1 MDIGKVRSVP
11 LFASLDNEAAA
22 RLCEFLSSKEYPAET
37 TVFRNREIGDS
48 MYLVD
53 TGKVRISITDADDHT
68 VKLADLGP
76 GDFFGEMSMLDRR
89 GRSADATVIENARL
103 ARLTR
108 QDFLSFL
115 ESDPRIALEMLTAL
129 TQRLRR
135 TDELLRHRVSR
146 NVNEEEAARM
156 TFADR
161 AADMLAEFGG
171 SWKFIIAAIVML
183 NCWVI
188 LNSWIL
194 VHNGFD
200 PYPYILLSLVLN
212 MITAIQA
219 PIIMMSQN
227 RQAQKDRLR
236 ADLDYE
242 LNLKNE
248 ILLGEI
254 VQRLEELAKKKS
266 QDGAS

>member
-1 MDIGKVRSVP
+1 MDVDKVRAVP
-11 LFASLDNEAAA
+11 LFASLDRNAAT
-22 RLCEFLSSKEYPAET
+22 RLCEFLSIKEYPAES
-37 TVFRNREIGDS
+37 TVFRNREVGDS
-48 MYLVD
+48 MYLID
-53 TGKVRISITDADDHT
+53 SGKVRISITDADGHT
-68 VKLADLGP
+68 VTLTDLGP

-89 GRSADATVIENARL
+89 GRSADATVVENARL
-103 ARLTR
+103 AKLTR
-108 QDFLSFL
+108 QDFLSFIV
-115 ESDPRIALEMLTAL
+115 SDPRIALEMLTSL
-129 TQRLRR
+129 TARLRR

-146 NVNEEEAARM
+146 NINEEEAARM

-161 AADMLAEFGG
+161 AADTLAEFGG
-171 SWKFIIAAIVML
+171 SWKFIIAAIIVL

-188 LNSWIL
+188 LNSWL
-194 VHNGFD
+194 MFNKGFD

-254 VQRLEELAKKKS
+254 VQRLDELAKKKS
-266 QDGAS
+266 QESAP